1 MANKNE
7 LHKGESNGDGLDNV
21 KFEFGAHYEKAWQD
35 EKTGK
40 MFIRAVASDDRLD
53 LQRDRMSGDA
63 LQKMADTAK
72 TGVPFLE
79 THRSVFGFGKTTN
92 GKVVDMN
99 DEDGKPVRKFF
110 VEVELNGEYPQARDL
125 FREIAGGG
133 CTKQLSIGGKLNLKN
148 RDAVTV
154 EMTPSGL
161 SRTIND
167 LSLDHI
173 ASTRDKQAANP
184 RTSFVEAIAKALDE
198 AEASGWEPV
207 ITEKESLAV
216 TGDTVQNAS
225 LVMDN
230 ANDIQTGA
238 QILANLGR
246 LAKSG
251 NLGGSK
257 MNKADTPMDE
267 ETPTPMAEETTPEQ
281 EKGYGNGGGVGEAGP
296 TTPATPAEEEEEK
309 DIRQPKQMPEQKQMT
324 QEAKKYGQMGKGAA
338 KAIVEEIQNLL
349 AKMQE
354 ATGDVVEEKATPMT
368 PMAEE
373 GTPMGDEVTPMSP
386 AEKSIVDTLK
396 ATRDALNKMVQGASH
411 RDGESG
417 GSDAL
422 PDDASALY
430 APRDSSAAKPGDKY
444 SPDSAPGGD
453 STDVGTSGVTDQRQN
468 IQIGGEIKSTVP
480 TAKSAYSHTM
490 ADVARHEKLPQQDD
504 NVLQQDTGNLLGK
517 SAGEQPEWLH
527 KTFVSFEKNL
537 LEKHL
542 SLTQELVVAAVE
554 KVMEEQGKS
563 NTEIAKSVEGVGD
576 LLNDATRRLADV
588 ESLVGKV
595 AKSGGV
601 SQSGARGSVDSTVQP
616 PVRDR
621 GVWGGLFDKAKD
633 EALGT
638 Y

>member
-1 MANKNE
+1 MTTNNE
-7 LHKGESNGDGLDNV
+7 LHKGESNGDSLDNV

-63 LQKMADTAK
+63 LQKMADAAK

-92 GKVVDMN
+92 GKVVDMK
-99 DEDGKPVRKFF
+99 DEDGKDVRKFF
-110 VEVELNGEYPQARDL
+110 VEVELNGDYPQARDL
-125 FREIAGGG
+125 FREIASGG

-167 LSLDHI
+167 LALDHI

-184 RTSFVEAIAKALDE
+184 RTSFVEAIAKALDD
-198 AEASGWEPV
+198 AQDSGWQPV
-207 ITEKESLAV
+207 ITEKESLA
-216 TGDTVQNAS
+216 TAGDTVQNAP

-251 NLGGSK
+251 NLGGSI

-267 ETPTPMAEETTPEQ
+267 ETATPMAEETTPEQ

-296 TTPATPAEEEEEK
+296 STPATPAEEEEEK

-324 QEAKKYGQMGKGAA
+324 QEAKKYGQMGKGTA
-338 KAIVEEIQNLL
+338 KAIVTEIQNLL

-354 ATGDVVEEKATPMT
+354 DEGDVAEEMTPEEKGTPMT
-368 PMAEE
+368 PMDEE
-373 GTPMGDEVTPMSP
+373 MTPMSP

-396 ATRDALNKMVQGASH
+396 ATRDALHKMVQGASH
-411 RDGESG
+411 GDGESG
-417 GSDAL
+417 SSDAL
-422 PDDASALY
+422 PTDQSDLY
-430 APRDSSAAKPGDKY
+430 APRDSSAAKPGAKY
-444 SPDSAPGGD
+444 SPDKAPAGD
-453 STDVGTSGVTDQRQN
+453 STDVGSSGVSDHRQN
-468 IQIGGEIKSTVP
+468 IQIGGEIKNTAP

-490 ADVARHEKLPQQDD
+490 ADLKRSESLPQQND
-504 NVLQQDTGNLLGK
+504 NVLQQDSGDLLGK
-517 SAGEQPEWLH
+517 SADEQPEWLH

-542 SLTQELVVAAVE
+542 TLTQELVVAAVE

-563 NTEIAKSVEGVGD
+563 NDEVKKSVGGIGD
-576 LLNDATRRLADV
+576 LLNDATRRLAEV
-588 ESLVGKV
+588 ESYVEKV
-595 AKSGGV
+595 ARAGGA
-601 SQSGARGSVDSTVQP
+601 SQSGPRGSQDSTVQP
-616 PVRDR
+616 RQNMKR
-621 GVWGGLFDKAKD
+621 GVWGGLFDKATD

>member
-1 MANKNE
+1 MANNHE
-7 LHKGESNGDGLDNV
+7 LHKSENVDLDNV

-63 LQKMADTAK
+63 LQKMADAAK
-72 TGVPFLE
+72 KGVPFLE

-92 GKVVDMN
+92 GKVVDMT
-99 DEDGKPVRKFF
+99 DEEGKPVRKFF
-110 VEVELNGEYPQARDL
+110 VEVELNGDYPQARDL

-133 CTKQLSIGGKLNLKN
+133 CSKQLSIGGKLNLKN

-167 LSLDHI
+167 LELDHI
-173 ASTRDKQAANP
+173 ASTRHKQAANP
-184 RTSFVEAIAKALDE
+184 RTSFVEAIAKALDDAQE
-198 AEASGWEPV
+198 SGWQPM

-216 TGDTVQNAS
+216 TEATGQNAS

-238 QILANLGR
+238 QLLANLGR

-251 NLGGSK
+251 QLGGQK
-257 MNKADTPMDE
+257 MNKANTPMDE
-267 ETPTPMAEETTPEQ
+267 ETPTPIAEETTPEE
-281 EKGYGNGGGVGEAGP
+281 EKGYGNGGGVGEVGP
-296 TTPATPAEEEEEK
+296 STPATPAEEEEEK

-324 QEAKKYGQMGKGAA
+324 QEAKKYGQTA
-338 KAIVEEIQNLL
+338 KAIVAEIQSLL
-349 AKMQE
+349 SKME
-354 ATGDVVEEKATPMT
+354 HEEGTADMADEMTPEEEKATPMT
-368 PMAEE
+368 PMDEE
-373 GTPMGDEVTPMSP
+373 MTPMSP
-386 AEKSIVDTLK
+386 AEKSIVETLR

-417 GSDAL
+417 NSDAL
-422 PDDASALY
+422 PDNASDLY

-444 SPDSAPGGD
+444 SPDTAPGGD
-453 STDVGTSGVTDQRQN
+453 STDVGGSGVSDHRQN
-468 IQIGGEIKSTVP
+468 IQIGGEIKPTAP
-480 TAKSAYSHTM
+480 TAKSAYGHTM
-490 ADVARHEKLPQQDD
+490 SDLKRHEKLPQQND
-504 NVLQQDTGNLLGK
+504 NVLQQDSGNLLGK
-517 SAGEQPEWLH
+517 DAGGQPEWLT
-527 KTFVSFEKNL
+527 KSFETLEKTL

-554 KVMEEQGKS
+554 KVMEEHTKS
-563 NTEIAKSVEGVGD
+563 NDEVTKSMGGIGD
-576 LLNDATRRLADV
+576 LLNDATRRLAEV
-588 ESLVGKV
+588 EGLVEKI
-595 AKSGGV
+595 AKTGGV
-601 SQSGARGSVDSTVQP
+601 SQSGPRGSADSTVQP
-616 PVRDR
+616 RSNRSNR

-633 EALGT
+633 EALGA

>member
-1 MANKNE
+1 MANNNE
-7 LHKGESNGDGLDNV
+7 LHKGNANDLENV

-35 EKTGK
+35 EETGK

-63 LQKMADTAK
+63 LQKMADAAK
-72 TGVPFLE
+72 EGVPFLE

-92 GKVVDMN
+92 GKVVDMK
-99 DEDGKPVRKFF
+99 DEDGKDVRKFF
-110 VEVELNGEYPQARDL
+110 VEVELNGEYPQAREL

-167 LSLDHI
+167 LALDHI
-173 ASTRDKQAANP
+173 ASTRHKQAANP
-184 RTSFVEAIAKALDE
+184 RTNFVEAIAKALDE
-198 AEASGWEPV
+198 AQESGGWEPV
-207 ITEKESLAV
+207 ITEKESLAAAG
-216 TGDTVQNAS
+216 TTVQNAP

-230 ANDIQTGA
+230 ANDIQMGA

-246 LAKSG
+246 LAKKG
-251 NLGGSK
+251 DLGGST
-257 MNKADTPMDE
+257 MNKADTPMGE
-267 ETPTPMAEETTPEQ
+267 ETATPIAEETTPEQ
-281 EKGYGNGGGVGEAGP
+281 EKGFGNGAGEADL
-296 TTPATPAEEEEEK
+296 TTPTEEEEK

-324 QEAKKYGQMGKGAA
+324 QAAKKYGQMGKVAA
-338 KAIVEEIQNLL
+338 KAIVTEIQSLL

-354 ATGDVVEEKATPMT
+354 DDGEVAEEMTPLTPEEKGTPLTPMD
-368 PMAEE
+368 EE
-373 GTPMGDEVTPMSP
+373 MTPMSP

-396 ATRDALNKMVQGASH
+396 ATRDALIKVVQGASH

-417 GSDAL
+417 NSDAL
-422 PDDASALY
+422 PDNASELY

-453 STDVGTSGVTDQRQN
+453 STDVGNSGVSDSRQN
-468 IQIGGEIKSTVP
+468 IQVGGEIQSTAP
-480 TAKSAYSHTM
+480 TAKSAYAHTN
-490 ADVARHEKLPQQDD
+490 ADLKRHDKLPQQND
-504 NVLQQDTGNLLGK
+504 NVLQQDSGNLLGK
-517 SAGEQPEWLH
+517 SVDGQPEWLTKSLVSLE
-527 KTFVSFEKNL
+527 KTL

-554 KVMEEQGKS
+554 KVMEEHGKS
-563 NTEIAKSVEGVGD
+563 NDEVQKSVDGVGN
-576 LLNDATRRLADV
+576 LLNDTARRLAEV
-588 ESLVGKV
+588 ESIVTKV
-595 AKSGGV
+595 AKTGGV
-601 SQSGARGSVDSTVQP
+601 SQSGPRGSADSTVQP
-616 PVRDR
+616 RQR
-621 GVWGGLFDKAKD
+621 SSARHGVWGGLFDKARD
-633 EALGT
+633 EALGA

>member
-1 MANKNE
+1 MANNSD
-7 LHKGESNGDGLDNV
+7 LNKGEVAKTELDNV

-63 LQKMADTAK
+63 LQKMADAAK
-72 TGVPFLE
+72 SGVPFLE

-92 GKVVDMN
+92 GKVVDMQD
-99 DEDGKPVRKFF
+99 DEGKPVRKFF
-110 VEVELNGEYPQARDL
+110 VEVELNGDYPQARDL
-125 FREIAGGG
+125 FREIASGG

-167 LSLDHI
+167 LDLDHI
-173 ASTRDKQAANP
+173 ASTRHKQAANP
-184 RTSFVEAIAKALDE
+184 RTNFVEAIAKALDE
-198 AEASGWEPV
+198 AQESGWEPV

-216 TGDTVQNAS
+216 TEATSQNAS

-230 ANDIQTGA
+230 AGDIQTGA
-238 QILANLGR
+238 QILASLGR
-246 LAKSG
+246 LANSG

-267 ETPTPMAEETTPEQ
+267 ETLTPIAEETTPEQ
-281 EKGYGNGGGVGEAGP
+281 EKGYGNGGDDL
-296 TTPATPAEEEEEK
+296 ATPTEEEEEK

-324 QEAKKYGQMGKGAA
+324 QESKKYGQMGKGAA
-338 KAIVEEIQNLL
+338 KAIVDEIQNLL

-354 ATGDVVEEKATPMT
+354 EPGEEEPMTPMTPEEKATPMT
-368 PMAEE
+368 PMDEE
-373 GTPMGDEVTPMSP
+373 MTPMSP

-396 ATRDALNKMVQGASH
+396 ATRDALLKVVQGASH
-411 RDGESG
+411 GDGESG
-417 GSDAL
+417 NSDAL

-444 SPDSAPGGD
+444 SPDKAPGGD

-468 IQIGGEIKSTVP
+468 IQIGGEITPTAP

-490 ADVARHEKLPQQDD
+490 SDLKRHNKLPQQND
-504 NVLQQDTGNLLGK
+504 NVLQQDSGDLLGK
-517 SAGEQPEWLH
+517 SGQPEWLT
-527 KTFVSFEKNL
+527 KSFENLEKTL

-542 SLTQELVVAAVE
+542 TLTQELVVAAVE
-554 KVMEEQGKS
+554 KVMEEHGKTS
-563 NTEIAKSVEGVGD
+563 DEVQKSVSGIGD
-576 LLNDATRRLADV
+576 LLNDTTSRLADV
-588 ESLVGKV
+588 EAIVQKV
-595 AKSGGV
+595 AKTGGV
-601 SQSGARGSVDSTVQP
+601 SQSGPRGNTDSTVRPRQSNS
-616 PVRDR
+616 RR
-621 GVWGGLFDKAKD
+621 GVWGGLFDKARD
-633 EALGT
+633 EALGA